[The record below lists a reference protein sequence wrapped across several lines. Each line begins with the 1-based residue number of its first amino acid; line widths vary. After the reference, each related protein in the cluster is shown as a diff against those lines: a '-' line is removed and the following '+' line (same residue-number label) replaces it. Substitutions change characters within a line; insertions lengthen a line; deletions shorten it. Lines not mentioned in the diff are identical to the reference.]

1 MFLHLRF
8 WFLVLLDLRDIK
20 FDGLSRNFENSS
32 RYSTVNAAVFIE
44 NINQPL
50 YNGNCANSCNRHGPH
65 CCGSFCTCGLCSC
78 CSGKSNRS
86 DYDATYPFLCRMAGR
101 EETSVET
108 WTKRILFRSVVIVSV
123 FISIGLFTCAP
134 YIIWG
139 LGGDKFGDAV
149 LVLRMIAV
157 LPLFMALSRT
167 FGTQTMLPLRMDREY
182 T

>member
-1 MFLHLRF
+1 MGPTAAGIFALADRVRF
-8 WFLVLLDLRDIK
+8 V
-20 FDGLSRNFENSS
+20 
-32 RYSTVNAAVFIE
+32 A
-44 NINQPL
+44 
-50 YNGNCANSCNRHGPH
+50 
-65 CCGSFCTCGLCSC
+65 GSLIDPIT
-78 CSGKSNRS
+78 
-86 DYDATYPFLCRMAGR
+86 DATYPFLCRMAGR
-101 EETSVET
+101 EETSVEA

-134 YIIWG
+134 YIC
-139 LGGDKFGDAV
+139 GDKFGDAV

>member
-1 MFLHLRF
+1 M
-8 WFLVLLDLRDIK
+8 
-20 FDGLSRNFENSS
+20 GP
-32 RYSTVNAAVFIE
+32 TAAGVFA
-44 NINQPL
+44 L
-50 YNGNCANSCNRHGPH
+50 ADCVRVVA
-65 CCGSFCTCGLCSC
+65 GSLIDPIT
-78 CSGKSNRS
+78 
-86 DYDATYPFLCRMAGR
+86 DATYPFLCRMAGR